1 MVNIIVE
8 ISKYLIILLI
18 IMYTYLCFT
27 IFGYHDMEKKQ
38 GMLRRQNVLMF
49 LFQLIAFIILY
60 LETEDIKIAAFYLA
74 QVVLLGAA
82 ILLYTHI
89 YPD

>member
-27 IFGYHDMEKKQ
+27 IFGYHDMEKKA
-38 GMLRRQNVLMF
+38 GNAAEAECAYVSVPTDRVYHSLIWRQ
-49 LFQLIAFIILY
+49 
-60 LETEDIKIAAFYLA
+60 KISK
-74 QVVLLGAA
+74 
-82 ILLYTHI
+82 
-89 YPD
+89 